1 MVLYMLHHIKKILC
15 HSTEQQSLVV
25 CDTLNCVQYIKANQI
40 QSALQRIVTDK
51 HFRTVVE
58 VLQCL
63 ALLPHIK
70 KVLGSTP
77 AGRWT
82 LLCRVCMFSLYLHGY
97 SAFSP
102 FLELGCLCVS
112 PALAWSLVQ
121 GVTCLF
127 L

>member
-1 MVLYMLHHIKKILC
+1 MVLYILHHIKKILC

-82 LLCRVCMFSLYLHGY
+82 LLSLHVLPVPAWVLCLLPFSGTWLSVC
-97 SAFSP
+97 
-102 FLELGCLCVS
+102 
-112 PALAWSLVQ
+112 
-121 GVTCLF
+121 
-127 L
+127 